1 MGAAY
6 ISYDKLTFQSDF
18 IFCHTLEAH
27 ADLCKEL
34 AELTTGRKIDRIVEV
49 EQQKSIKESV
59 DGKGVRF
66 DVVFKDDM
74 STIYDVEMQ
83 TSSGDD
89 LPRRARYYQSM
100 ADLETLRKGEKY
112 SSLKDTYIIFICTF
126 DPFDKGCA
134 RYVAKTHIKGHGGT
148 PYDDGVEKIFLNTE
162 YKTMNVSKKL
172 KQFLD
177 YIRTGMISNNFT
189 REIEKVVNN
198 LKNDSVRRDEYMTLC
213 EKFDNYRE
221 EGRQEGRIEGIIET
235 LKKLVID
242 GTITIADAAKQAGM
256 TVDDF
261 KLKAGL

>member
-1 MGAAY
+1 MGAVF

-27 ADLCKEL
+27 EDLCKEI
-34 AELTTGRKIDRIVEV
+34 AELTTGREIDRIIEV
-49 EQQKSIKESV
+49 EQQKSIKESIY
-59 DGKGVRF
+59 GKGVRF

-112 SSLKDTYIIFICTF
+112 SSLKDTYVIFICTF
-126 DPFDKGCA
+126 DPFNKGRA
-134 RYVAKTHIKGHGGT
+134 RYVAKTYLRGHGGT
-148 PYDDGVEKIFLNTE
+148 PYDDGVEKVFLNTE

-172 KQFLD
+172 KQLLD
-177 YIRTGMISNNFT
+177 YIRTGTISNDFT
-189 REIEKVVNN
+189 REIEKAVND
-198 LKNDSVRRDEYMTLC
+198 LKHDSVRRDEYMTLC
-213 EKFDNYRE
+213 EKFDTYRE
-221 EGRQEGRIEGIIET
+221 EGRQEGIIET

-242 GTITIADAAKQAGM
+242 GTITIADAAKRAGM